1 MANKEKVSAAFEGVR
16 NLKIG
21 ILKLSYAAAA
31 HGTTIET
38 GTAKYSVPDYARQL
52 AGETA
57 DLLTALNSKS
67 IEVDTLLKKK
77 TPGGMF
83 NQEKMYLEN
92 IRQGLQDVSNA
103 VETGKATITKDGS
116 VYSILEYE
124 RQLLSEIDKIENGLR
139 ADINKLKTE
148 LDNKFMDY
156 APGEKASGPM
166 FTAE

>member
-31 HGTTIET
+31 HGATIKAGTTN
-38 GTAKYSVPDYARQL
+38 YSVPDYARLL

-67 IEVDTLLKKK
+67 IEFDTLLNKK

-83 NQEKMYLEN
+83 NTEKMYLES
-92 IRQGLQDVSNA
+92 IKQGLQDVSNA

-124 RQLLSEIDKIENGLR
+124 RRLLSEVDKIENGLR

-148 LDNKFMDY
+148 LDNKFMDH
-156 APGEKASGPM
+156 APGGKASGPM
-166 FTAE
+166 FTVE

>member
-31 HGTTIET
+31 HGATIET
-38 GTAKYSVPDYARQL
+38 CTAKHSVPDYARQL

-92 IRQGLQDVSNA
+92 IRKGLQDVSNA
-103 VETGKATITKDGS
+103 LETGKATITENGR

-124 RQLLSEIDKIENGLR
+124 RQLLSEVDKIENGLR
-139 ADINKLKTE
+139 ADIEKLKME
-148 LDNKFMDY
+148 LDNKFINR
-156 APGEKASGPM
+156 APGGKASGPM

>member
-1 MANKEKVSAAFEGVR
+1 MVRTEKASAAFERVR
-16 NLKIG
+16 NIKIG
-21 ILKLSYAAAA
+21 LLKLSYAAAA

-38 GTAKYSVPDYARQL
+38 GTAKHSVPDYARQL

-57 DLLTALNSKS
+57 DLLTSLNSKS

-92 IRQGLQDVSNA
+92 IRQGLHDVSNA
-103 VETGKATITKDGS
+103 VENGKATITKDGS
-116 VYSILEYE
+116 AFSVLEYE
-124 RQLLSEIDKIENGLR
+124 RKLLSEVDKIENGLR

-148 LDNKFMDY
+148 LDNKFINR
-156 APGEKASGPM
+156 APGGKASGPM

>member
-1 MANKEKVSAAFEGVR
+1 MVRTEKASAAFERVR
-16 NLKIG
+16 NIKVGL
-21 ILKLSYAAAA
+21 LKLSYAAAT

-38 GTAKYSVPDYARQL
+38 GTAKHSVPDYARQL

-57 DLLTALNSKS
+57 DLLTSVNSKS

-103 VETGKATITKDGS
+103 VENGKVTITKNGS

-124 RQLLSEIDKIENGLR
+124 RKLLSEVDKIENGLR
-139 ADINKLKTE
+139 VDINKLKTE
-148 LDNKFMDY
+148 LENKFMDH
-156 APGEKASGPM
+156 APGGKASGPM
-166 FTAE
+166 FTVE

>member
-1 MANKEKVSAAFEGVR
+1 MANKEKVSVAFERVR

-21 ILKLSYAAAA
+21 ILKLSYTAAT
-31 HGTTIET
+31 HGTTIKA
-38 GTAKYSVPDYARQL
+38 GSANYSVPDYARQL

-92 IRQGLQDVSNA
+92 IRKGLQDVSNA
-103 VETGKATITKDGS
+103 VETGEATITKGGS
-116 VYSILEYE
+116 AYSILEYE
-124 RQLLSEIDKIENGLR
+124 RQLLSEVDKIENGLK
-139 ADINKLKTE
+139 ADMSKLKTE
-148 LDNKFMDY
+148 LDNKFMDR
-156 APGEKASGPM
+156 APGGKASGPM
-166 FTAE
+166 LTAE

>member
-1 MANKEKVSAAFEGVR
+1 MANKEKVSAAFEEVR

-77 TPGGMF
+77 TPGGML
-83 NQEKMYLEN
+83 NQEKMYLEK
-92 IRQGLQDVSNA
+92 IRQGLHDVSNA

-124 RQLLSEIDKIENGLR
+124 RKLLSDVDKIENSLR
-139 ADINKLKTE
+139 ADIEILKSE
-148 LDNKFMDY
+148 LDKKFINR
-156 APGEKASGPM
+156 APGGKASGPM
-166 FTAE
+166 FTVE